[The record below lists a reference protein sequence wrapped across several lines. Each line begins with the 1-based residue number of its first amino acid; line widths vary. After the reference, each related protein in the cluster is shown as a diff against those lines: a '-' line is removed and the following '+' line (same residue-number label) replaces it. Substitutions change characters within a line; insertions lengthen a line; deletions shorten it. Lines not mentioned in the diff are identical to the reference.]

1 MMYVNGEFHSKQTS
15 IETDDGYIW
24 EYSFVMPTG
33 EAILQ
38 FSTDPFHA
46 DKYYYYFVDIFNWVS
61 LLNET
66 TLKAIE
72 IEDGYIG
79 VDPND
84 PNNAPMIRY
93 SEKIEDINYNL
104 HFLENE
110 LLVKMHNYEPVDGG
124 WYRKVKYITFEGQEY
139 ILEISNGMV
148 FWNDFSSYEY
158 FRFDR
163 TPTNFPDIITES
175 N

>member
-1 MMYVNGEFHSKQTS
+1 
-15 IETDDGYIW
+15 
-24 EYSFVMPTG
+24 
-33 EAILQ
+33 
-38 FSTDPFHA
+38 
-46 DKYYYYFVDIFNWVS
+46 
-61 LLNET
+61 
-66 TLKAIE
+66 
-72 IEDGYIG
+72 
-79 VDPND
+79 
-84 PNNAPMIRY
+84 MIRY

-110 LLVKMHNYEPVDGG
+110 PLVKMHNYEPVDGG

>member
-1 MMYVNGEFHSKQTS
+1 M
-15 IETDDGYIW
+15 
-24 EYSFVMPTG
+24 
-33 EAILQ
+33 
-38 FSTDPFHA
+38 
-46 DKYYYYFVDIFNWVS
+46 S

-104 HFLENE
+104 HFLVHLYYLN
-110 LLVKMHNYEPVDGG
+110 LLINQKTFRRLLSIHDHKFYLYHNLYFLIILL
-124 WYRKVKYITFEGQEY
+124 KVQ
-139 ILEISNGMV
+139 
-148 FWNDFSSYEY
+148 
-158 FRFDR
+158 
-163 TPTNFPDIITES
+163 
-175 N
+175 

>member
-1 MMYVNGEFHSKQTS
+1 MMYVNGQFHSKQTC
-15 IETDDGYIW
+15 IETNDGYIW
-24 EYSFVMPTG
+24 EYSFVVPTG
-33 EAILQ
+33 EAILE
-38 FSTDPFHA
+38 FLTDQFHA
-46 DKYYYYFVDIFNWVS
+46 DKYYYYFADIFNLVS

-66 TLKAIE
+66 TLKVIE
-72 IEDGYIG
+72 IKDGYIG

-84 PNNAPMIRY
+84 PNNARIIRY

-104 HFLENE
+104 SILKEE
-110 LLVKMHNYEPVDGG
+110 PLVKTDNLETPPGG
-124 WYRKVKYITFEGQEY
+124 WYRNVKYITFEGKEY
-139 ILEISNGMV
+139 ILKISNGMV

-175 N
+175 K